1 MSVALTASI
10 APTLGF
16 STLEQEGVI
25 DELECS
31 GEIPAWLE
39 GSLLRTGPA
48 RFEVG
53 EQQMRHSVEQLIVD
67 PNTEFLLAALG
78 DPATGVCQLRFRH
91 SVWTSSEDCWLE
103 DLFVEEG
110 ARGKGLGRA
119 LVNAACERA
128 SERGAQ
134 RIELDT
140 NESNA
145 GAIALYESLGFS
157 SASKV
162 HGAVHG
168 RDLFMGRRL

>member
-1 MSVALTASI
+1 MSDTPRVWRATGDDAADVTRLLI
-10 APTLGF
+10 AF
-16 STLEQEGVI
+16 RDWFES
-25 DELECS
+25 
-31 GEIPAWLE
+31 A
-39 GSLLRTGPA
+39 GPS
-48 RFEVG
+48 